1 MVENISILALEKNF
15 CVLQRKQTEFFFNEI
30 YSNDELKDEIYTEY
44 NYPKNINYPNI
55 NPLNIRSDEFE
66 NLNFLTTSSK
76 SVNLS
81 YNQQLLENCINDI
94 DFVYGKNNYLTADFN
109 DLTTIRRRKRRKF
122 ASEEERRVARILKN
136 RRTAEESR
144 QRRIQ
149 RMRTLENFVSISEE
163 RERKFKEE
171 IRLIALQSAFRMVE
185 LILRRKLPSIYFH

>member
-1 MVENISILALEKNF
+1 LEKNF